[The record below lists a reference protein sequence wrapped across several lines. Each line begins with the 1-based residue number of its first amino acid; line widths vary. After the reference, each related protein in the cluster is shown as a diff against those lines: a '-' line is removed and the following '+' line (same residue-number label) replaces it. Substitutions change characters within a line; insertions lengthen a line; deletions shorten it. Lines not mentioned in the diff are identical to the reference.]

1 MPQTEQTPT
10 QIPTPQARPPTAPS
24 SAPQQLQQY
33 LKGERSFTP
42 EQMTQALDRATQENP
57 HLDQSGSIRKAFQDL
72 VGRGDMDGAS
82 RFVQALRPSYD
93 NLRAAMVAATA
104 QGKYVEALQI
114 AERLNNLI
122 PNGNQV
128 SFHPTENG
136 LITAVVR
143 PESGEAAR
151 TYHLTPQQFHQYA
164 NGSGSVFDIA
174 ADNGIDATLQAAAQ
188 GPQTPPNPE
197 NAPPYQ
203 VAGPMMPP
211 PEGPTRVQAPAETPL
226 PQPRPAEA
234 GPPATP
240 ESPLAQAQRTAAGL
254 PGQAPTAT
262 PAPAPAAPPGGGDR
276 VRQLEQQPTQQQP
289 QRQAAPPATGY
300 QPTTAGRVAPMA
312 PGPQPREGETRTFP
326 PRSEAPAGGK
336 YPPSGGTLPTAP
348 PYSARYNW
356 DTGKWEPVGQ
366 ARFNARSGQWE
377 PTTGY
382 QGGKQ
387 QADRQPGTFDPATNT
402 FRPAGPSQPVQQQQG
417 DPDKPGRQSQQPG
430 QGQQPPPVSS
440 AERTQRLQDAFPRAK
455 VIDNPYHPANQQ
467 ERQAQQQPPTTTG
480 QRQPGQYTGTP
491 EQKRQQYQQDLKEWE
506 LKERARQ
513 AYPHTADQD
522 KRAKYEDT
530 LRAREGTQQR
540 HTERQGLE
548 REKLDA
554 TNRRADAQIK
564 SMEDR
569 NAISNLKGIV
579 VERERAAMSELRDR
593 VNNAARANK
602 DDPTYQYPY
611 SDRDKQLIDKM
622 HNSAVENDLADR
634 LQLKLQQNPNS
645 PQPRPTAPAAPGGQ
659 ITPAAPKV
667 DLEKYRGDAEPYS
680 APAGQQWGRSKS
692 TGQWS
697 LRPMERRP
705 TVPMSQ

>member
-1 MPQTEQTPT
+1 MPRTEQTPT
-10 QIPTPQARPPTAPS
+10 QQAGPPTAPS

-93 NLRAAMVAATA
+93 NLRAAMVAATSE
-104 QGKYVEALQI
+104 GKFVEALQI

-136 LITAVVR
+136 LITAIVR

-151 TYHLTPQQFHQYA
+151 TYHLTPQQFQDYA
-164 NGSGSVFDIA
+164 KGAGSVFDIA
-174 ADNGIDATLQAAAQ
+174 ADQGIDATMKSAMQ
-188 GPQTPPNPE
+188 GPAQNPE

-211 PEGPTRVQAPAETPL
+211 PEGQTRVQAPPETPL

-262 PAPAPAAPPGGGDR
+262 PAPSTAAPPGGGDR
-276 VRQLEQQPTQQQP
+276 VRQLEQQPQPQPQPQP
-289 QRQAAPPATGY
+289 QRQATGY

-312 PGPQPREGETRTFP
+312 PGQQPREGETRNFP

-366 ARFNARSGQWE
+366 SRFNARSGQWE
-377 PTTGY
+377 PSTGY
-382 QGGKQ
+382 QNSP
-387 QADRQPGTFDPATNT
+387 ARQGAPTTTTRVDANGNIVSSTVSPGATPRQT
-402 FRPAGPSQPVQQQQG
+402 QQQPPDQQRQG
-417 DPDKPGRQSQQPG
+417 AQPQTTG
-430 QGQQPPPVSS
+430 QGQQ
-440 AERTQRLQDAFPRAK
+440 
-455 VIDNPYHPANQQ
+455 
-467 ERQAQQQPPTTTG
+467 RQS
-480 QRQPGQYTGTP
+480 GQYTGTP
-491 EQKRQQYQQDLKEWE
+491 EQKRQQYQQDLKDWE

-540 HTERQGLE
+540 HTERQSLD
-548 REKLDA
+548 REKLNA
-554 TNRRADAQIK
+554 QNQRAQQTLDGLN
-564 SMEDR
+564 DR
-569 NAISNLKGIV
+569 AVQNNLRSLV
-579 VERERAAMSELRDR
+579 TERERGAMQELRDR
-593 VNNAARANK
+593 VNNFTRANK
-602 DDPTYQYPY
+602 DDPTATYPY
-611 SDRDKQLIDKM
+611 SDRDKQLIDRM
-622 HNSAVENDLADR
+622 HNTAVENDLYE
-634 LQLKLQQNPNS
+634 QLRPKLRQDPNAN
-645 PQPRPTAPAAPGGQ
+645 PRPVAPAAPAGQ
-659 ITPAAPKV
+659 TTPAAPKV
-667 DLEKYRGDAEPYS
+667 DLEKYRGDSEPHP